1 MFVIGLTGGIGS
13 GKSTVTEMLRA
24 KGAAVVHADLV
35 GHEVY
40 RPDTH
45 VWDEVV
51 AAFGR
56 QVLAP
61 DSQIDRRKLGSI
73 VFADHEALDRLNAI
87 THPPMRRLM
96 AERLDELRRQ
106 GERVAVLEA
115 ALLIEAGWIDLVDEV
130 WLMLPA
136 VAAQR
141 LIERSGSVGRRQRRI
156 ACQLS
161 NDERLDTPTCD
172 RHRLLS
178 GRGGPSRRRALGWP
192 NGPPGGQDGV
202 RKVIWQ
208 LRWDTRTSGN
218 TQSRNTS
225 SRRSLSTSL

>member
-13 GKSTVTEMLRA
+13 GKSTVCDILLA

-40 RPDTH
+40 RPGSA

-56 QVLAP
+56 QVLAS
-61 DSQIDRRKLGSI
+61 DGQIDRRKLGSI
-73 VFADHEALDRLNAI
+73 VLADPEARRRLNAI

-96 AERLDELRRQ
+96 IERLDDLRRQ

-115 ALLIEAGWIDLVDEV
+115 ALLFEAGWVDLMDEV
-130 WLMLPA
+130 WLTLLRPV

-141 LIERSGSVGRRQRRI
+141 LMERSGLSQQEAEARI
-156 ACQLS
+156 ASQLS
-161 NDERLDTPTCD
+161 NEERLEHADVVIDTDCSLAEVA
-172 RHRLLS
+172 HRVDELWEGLMA
-178 GRGGPSRRRALGWP
+178 RLAA
-192 NGPPGGQDGV
+192 
-202 RKVIWQ
+202 
-208 LRWDTRTSGN
+208 RTG
-218 TQSRNTS
+218 
-225 SRRSLSTSL
+225 

>member
-13 GKSTVTEMLRA
+13 GKSTVCDMLRA

-40 RPDTH
+40 RPGSA

-56 QVLAP
+56 EVLAT
-61 DSQIDRRKLGSI
+61 DGQIDRRNLGSI
-73 VFADHEALDRLNAI
+73 VFADPEARRRLNAI

-96 AERLDELRRQ
+96 IERLDDLRRQ

-115 ALLIEAGWIDLVDEV
+115 ALLFEAGWVDLTDEV
-130 WLMLPA
+130 WLTLLRPA

-141 LIERSGSVGRRQRRI
+141 LMERSGLSQQEAEARI
-156 ACQLS
+156 ASQLS
-161 NDERLDTPTCD
+161 NEERLEHADVVIDTDCSLAEVARRVD
-172 RHRLLS
+172 ELWEGLMARL
-178 GRGGPSRRRALGWP
+178 AA
-192 NGPPGGQDGV
+192 
-202 RKVIWQ
+202 
-208 LRWDTRTSGN
+208 RTG
-218 TQSRNTS
+218 
-225 SRRSLSTSL
+225 

>member
-13 GKSTVTEMLRA
+13 GKSTVSEMLRA

-35 GHEVY
+35 GHEIY
-40 RPDTH
+40 RPGTA

-56 QVLAP
+56 QVLAA
-61 DSQIDRRKLGSI
+61 DGQIDRRKLGSI
-73 VFADHEALDRLNAI
+73 VFADPEARRRLNAI

-115 ALLIEAGWIDLVDEV
+115 ALLFEAGWVDLTDEV
-130 WLMLPA
+130 WLTLLRPA

-141 LIERSGSVGRRQRRI
+141 LMERSGLSREEAEARI
-156 ACQLS
+156 ASQLS
-161 NDERLDTPTCD
+161 NDERLEHADVVIDTDCSLAEVARRVD
-172 RHRLLS
+172 ELWESLMARLAA
-178 GRGGPSRRRALGWP
+178 RAG
-192 NGPPGGQDGV
+192 
-202 RKVIWQ
+202 
-208 LRWDTRTSGN
+208 
-218 TQSRNTS
+218 
-225 SRRSLSTSL
+225 

>member
-40 RPDTH
+40 RPDTK

-56 QVLAP
+56 QVLDP
-61 DSQIDRRKLGSI
+61 DGQIDRRKLGSI
-73 VFADHEALDRLNAI
+73 VFADPKALVRLNAI

-130 WLMLPA
+130 WLTLLRPA

-141 LIERSGSVGRRQRRI
+141 LIERSGLSREEAERRI

-161 NDERLDTPTCD
+161 NDERLAYANVVIDTDCSLD
-172 RHRLLS
+172 EVARRVDELWDGLMARL
-178 GRGGPSRRRALGWP
+178 AA
-192 NGPPGGQDGV
+192 
-202 RKVIWQ
+202 
-208 LRWDTRTSGN
+208 RTA
-218 TQSRNTS
+218 
-225 SRRSLSTSL
+225 